1 MSVERGTSILDE
13 TDRTMTTATSKDNTV
28 TNVVAHFIDVITL
41 DDDNGSA
48 GMEKEQLMHLGTAS
62 VKQEV
67 VESPV
72 DLSQQMAVSN
82 DWAGSRNTAGDV
94 SSTAGDDSKQ
104 DDADG
109 STPMDLSFSAMARPL
124 NCSTPVTEVSAT
136 ATSAGTGPIAHN
148 VVGSTALNR
157 VQSISATNG
166 APARPATL
174 QQTQPSNIQRNT
186 RWHNRGRA
194 RGHFSGRTRRP
205 YAPRGRQNNRGR
217 GRGRGRYPLS
227 ESEAQLANIGRTI
240 LMIADRWPRHM

>member
-82 DWAGSRNTAGDV
+82 DWAGDVGNTAGN
-94 SSTAGDDSKQ
+94 DSKQ
-104 DDADG
+104 DDSNNIDNT
-109 STPMDLSFSAMARPL
+109 TPIDLS
-124 NCSTPVTEVSAT
+124 
-136 ATSAGTGPIAHN
+136 
-148 VVGSTALNR
+148 
-157 VQSISATNG
+157 
-166 APARPATL
+166 
-174 QQTQPSNIQRNT
+174 
-186 RWHNRGRA
+186 
-194 RGHFSGRTRRP
+194 
-205 YAPRGRQNNRGR
+205 
-217 GRGRGRYPLS
+217 
-227 ESEAQLANIGRTI
+227 IGN
-240 LMIADRWPRHM
+240 